1 VWRLDAADRNGL
13 PYVGLVGIPASGEQW
28 TIRRG
33 GHEAT
38 LVQVGGGVR
47 TYTVDGV
54 DVVAGY
60 GPDEKAAS
68 GRGQLL
74 MPWPNR
80 IRDGKYTFDGTEQ
93 QLSIT
98 EVPLHNASHGLVRWA
113 QWQLVRVQAG
123 EGALTLRHRLL
134 PQPGWDGILDLV
146 VDYSLG
152 DDGLTVTTTATNLGA
167 NRVPFGYGAHPYVAL
182 GDTSLGDVELTLPA
196 AREVLVDDRSIPTS
210 TEPVRPETDFR
221 QGRRLGDSRLDT
233 AYTNLDRDG
242 DGRWRVTVGGLADR
256 PPVTLWG
263 DEAFGWVQAF
273 TAKGEDDFTQGV
285 RGIAV
290 EPMSCPAN
298 AFNTGEGLVVLE
310 PGQSWT
316 GTWGIG
322 PSTG

>member
-1 VWRLDAADRNGL
+1 MHLEAAPLTRLA
-13 PYVGLVGIPASGEQW
+13 YVGLVGIPASGEQW
-28 TIRRG
+28 TIRYG

-38 LVQVGGGVR
+38 LVEVGGGVR

-60 GPDEKAAS
+60 GQDEMAAS

-80 IRDGKYTFDGTEQ
+80 IRDGKYTFEGVQ
-93 QLSIT
+93 HQLSIT
-98 EVPLHNASHGLVRWA
+98 EVPLHNASHGLARWA

-123 EGALTLRHRLL
+123 HGALTLRHRLL
-134 PQPGWDGILDLV
+134 PQPGWDGTVDLV
-146 VDYSLG
+146 VDSSLG
-152 DDGLTVTTTATNLGA
+152 DGGLTVTTTATNLGA
-167 NRVPFGYGAHPYVAL
+167 NRAPFGYGAHPYVAL
-182 GDTSLGDVELTLPA
+182 GDTSLADVELTLPA
-196 AREVLVDDRSIPTS
+196 GLEVLVDDRSIPTS

-221 QGRRLGDSRLDT
+221 QGRRLGETRLDT
-233 AYTNLDRDG
+233 AYTGLHRGG
-242 DGRWRVTVGGLADR
+242 DGRWRVTVGGLVDR
-256 PPVTLWG
+256 PDVTLWG
-263 DEAFGWVQAF
+263 DEAFGWVQVF
-273 TAKGEDDFTQGV
+273 TAKGEDDFAAGA

-298 AFNTGEGLVVLE
+298 AFNSGEGLVVLE

-322 PSTG
+322 PSAG